1 MPKGKKEKTMRK
13 QLLKGF
19 TILTGIMAFAM
30 VAAVASANGQTTRS
44 SVPFDFIVAD
54 KALPAGDYTVGSI
67 SSGSDALVIRGTDGN
82 GALRLTMQAEGSSDH
97 AKLVFHRYGQRYFL
111 AEVWNG
117 EGRTGRKLAPCRQE
131 RAIQKE
137 LSSIASMSNKP
148 AQRAYETVE
157 VVATVQ

>member
-1 MPKGKKEKTMRK
+1 MRK

-30 VAAVASANGQTTRS
+30 FAAVASANGQART
-44 SVPFDFIVAD
+44 SVPFEFTVGD
-54 KALPAGDYTVGSI
+54 KALPAGNYTVASI
-67 SSGSDALVIRGTDGN
+67 TLGSDAILVRSIEGKDS
-82 GALRLTMQAEGSSDH
+82 AARLTMQAEGESDH

-117 EGRTGRKLAPCRQE
+117 EGRSGRRLAQCRKE

-137 LSSIASMSNKP
+137 LSSIASMSGKP

-157 VVATVQ
+157 VALTVQ